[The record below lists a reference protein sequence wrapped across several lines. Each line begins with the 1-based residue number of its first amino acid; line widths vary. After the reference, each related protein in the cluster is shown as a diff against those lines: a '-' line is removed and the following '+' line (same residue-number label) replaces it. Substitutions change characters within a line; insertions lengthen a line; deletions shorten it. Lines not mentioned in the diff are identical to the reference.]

1 MGSHYDSPNTKSMAW
16 LQIEHL
22 IILLLLLLYQG
33 YGPKVLHAWVYEAVS
48 SGCFSRAEAVEMTGL
63 AWTEAVF
70 IVVLLP
76 HVETSV

>member
-1 MGSHYDSPNTKSMAW
+1 MV
-16 LQIEHL
+16 LE
-22 IILLLLLLYQG
+22 
-33 YGPKVLHAWVYEAVS
+33 VLHAWVYEAVS

-63 AWTEAVF
+63 ASSEAVF